1 MIDTTMSM
9 VFSQY
14 RSILSDM
21 NLASQ
26 LFLFLFN
33 SSAALGGGGK
43 IAVARDETVRSTG
56 YT

>member
-1 MIDTTMSM
+1 MSM

-14 RSILSDM
+14 RSILSGM

-26 LFLFLFN
+26 LFLFLFI